1 MKQIKIITL
10 IMSILISSLFTGCS
24 SQKLKPID
32 ESYYKYGQK
41 ALEIA
46 DQCLNFEITPDET
59 YEKLSRLCESA
70 DSLQKTDSYDKTHAA
85 NLSIG
90 HDVTMLSFES
100 MTLKHGSSDYSEFQ
114 EKRDDLYN
122 DLSKCKIEE

>member
-1 MKQIKIITL
+1 MRKTFIIFVTL
-10 IMSILISSLFTGCS
+10 LILLSGCD

-32 ESYYKYGQK
+32 KVYYTYGQK

-59 YEKLSRLCESA
+59 YEKLNRLCESA
-70 DSLQKTDSYDKTHAA
+70 DSLPKTDSHDNTHAA
-85 NLSIG
+85 NLSIS
-90 HDVTMLSFES
+90 HDVTLLSFES
-100 MTLKHGSSDYSEFQ
+100 MTLKHGNSDYSEFQ

-122 DLSKCKIEE
+122 DLAECKVEE

>member
-46 DQCLNFEITPDET
+46 DQCLNFEITPEET
-59 YEKLSRLCESA
+59 YEKLNSLCESA
-70 DSLQKTDSYDKTHAA
+70 DSLPKNDSNDETHTA
-85 NLSIG
+85 NFSIDT
-90 HDVTMLSFES
+90 DVTLLSYES
-100 MTLKHGSSDYSEFQ
+100 LTLKLGKSDYSEFK

-122 DLSKCKIEE
+122 DLSECKIEE